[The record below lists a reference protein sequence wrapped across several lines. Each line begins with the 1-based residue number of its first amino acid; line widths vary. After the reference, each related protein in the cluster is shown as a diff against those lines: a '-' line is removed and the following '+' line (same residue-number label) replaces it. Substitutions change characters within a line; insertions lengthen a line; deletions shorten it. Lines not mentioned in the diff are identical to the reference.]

1 MTRHRTAPAQARPDG
16 ASLPRPIPLAAEL
29 IWLPFVFVTLCLGL
43 ALYPRMPEQVPMRID
58 LAGNVTEY
66 AEKSLWLALL
76 PAFLQAF
83 TGACFAVA
91 HRSILC
97 QPGRRSFFQ
106 RDTAALHG
114 DAAAVALARARY
126 ARAWSRYVLWLGVAL
141 AAGLACMP
149 LALAGIVGLGVFAL
163 AMAAIAAMALVV
175 AAVLSA
181 RYGLDGTR
189 AVSLDP
195 RGRRDRGRS

>member
-83 TGACFAVA
+83 MGVCFAVA
-91 HRSILC
+91 HRSILRP
-97 QPGRRSFFQ
+97 PGRRSFLQ

-126 ARAWSRYVLWLGVAL
+126 ARAWSRYVLWLGVVL
-141 AAGLACMP
+141 AVGFACMP
-149 LALAGIVGLGVFAL
+149 LALAGIVGLGVFGL
-163 AMAAIAAMALVV
+163 AMAAIAIAALV
-175 AAVLSA
+175 AAGVLAA
-181 RYGLDGTR
+181 RYGVDG
-189 AVSLDP
+189 A
-195 RGRRDRGRS
+195 RGLACGWRESFPD